1 MINFQYK
8 YSRML
13 KIKTKLISE
22 TVGTLFLLLIV
33 VGSGIMGENLT
44 ENKAVVLLAN
54 SISTAFGLIVLIW
67 SFGPYSGA
75 HFNPAVSILM
85 MLLGKLT
92 KQEMLFYVLCQLIGG
107 ILGVIFANM
116 IFDLDI
122 ISISDNRRLTRGIFI
137 SEIFATFGLL
147 ITILLVGKQKTEM
160 VAVAVGLYIGAA
172 YWFTSSTSFSNPA
185 VTIARALSNTFT
197 GIIPSDVIPFIFA
210 QLIGT
215 VIVYII
221 YKHVYE

>member
-1 MINFQYK
+1 M
-8 YSRML
+8 
-13 KIKTKLISE
+13 KIKLISE
-22 TVGTLFLLLIV
+22 TLGTLFLLLIV

-44 ENKAVVLLAN
+44 ENKGVVLLAN
-54 SISTAFGLIVLIW
+54 SIATAFGLIVLIW
-67 SFGPYSGA
+67 TFGPYSGA
-75 HFNPAVSILM
+75 HFNPAVSFVM

-92 KQEMLFYVLCQLIGG
+92 KQDMFFYVLCQLIGG
-107 ILGVIFANM
+107 VLGVIFANM

-122 ISISDNRRLTRGIFI
+122 ISISENKRLTSGIFI
-137 SEIFATFGLL
+137 SEVIATFGLL

-160 VAVAVGLYIGAA
+160 VAPAAGLYIGSA

-185 VTIARALSNTFT
+185 VTIARTLSNTFT

-215 VIVYII
+215 LTVYFI

>member
-1 MINFQYK
+1 M
-8 YSRML
+8 
-13 KIKTKLISE
+13 KIKLISE
-22 TVGTLFLLLIV
+22 TIGTLFLLLIV

-44 ENKAVVLLAN
+44 ENKGVVLLAN
-54 SISTAFGLIVLIW
+54 SIATAFGLIVLIW
-67 SFGPYSGA
+67 TFGPYSGA
-75 HFNPAVSILM
+75 HFNPVVSIVM
-85 MLLGKLT
+85 MFLGKLT

-107 ILGVIFANM
+107 VLGVIFANM

-122 ISISDNRRLTRGIFI
+122 ISISENKRLTSGIFI
-137 SEIFATFGLL
+137 SEVIATFGLL

-160 VAVAVGLYIGAA
+160 VAPAVGLYIGAA

-185 VTIARALSNTFT
+185 VTIARTLSNTFT

-215 VIVYII
+215 LIVYFI

>member
-1 MINFQYK
+1 M
-8 YSRML
+8 
-13 KIKTKLISE
+13 KTKLISE
-22 TVGTLFLLLIV
+22 TIGTLFLLLIV

-54 SISTAFGLIVLIW
+54 SIATAFGLIVLIW
-67 SFGPYSGA
+67 SFEPHSGA

-92 KQEMLFYVLCQLIGG
+92 KQDMLFYVLCQLIGG
-107 ILGVIFANM
+107 VLGVIFANM

-122 ISISDNRRLTRGIFI
+122 ISISDNKRLTSGIFV
-137 SEIFATFGLL
+137 SEIIATFGLL
-147 ITILLVGKQKTEM
+147 ITILLLSKQKTEM
-160 VAVAVGLYIGAA
+160 VAPAVGLYIGAA

-185 VTIARALSNTFT
+185 VTIARTLSNTFT

-215 VIVYII
+215 FIVYFI
-221 YKHVYE
+221 YKHVYEK

>member
-1 MINFQYK
+1 M
-8 YSRML
+8 
-13 KIKTKLISE
+13 KIKLISE
-22 TVGTLFLLLIV
+22 TIGTLFLLLIV
-33 VGSGIMGENLT
+33 VGSGIMGGNLT

-54 SISTAFGLIVLIW
+54 SIATAFGLIVLIW
-67 SFGPYSGA
+67 TFGPYSGA
-75 HFNPAVSILM
+75 HFNPAVSFVM

-92 KQEMLFYVLCQLIGG
+92 KQDMFFYVLCQLIGG
-107 ILGVIFANM
+107 VLGVIFANM

-122 ISISDNRRLTRGIFI
+122 ISISENKRLTSGIFI
-137 SEIFATFGLL
+137 SEIIATFGLL

-160 VAVAVGLYIGAA
+160 VAPAVGLYIGAA

-185 VTIARALSNTFT
+185 VTIARTLSNTFT

-215 VIVYII
+215 LIVYFL

>member
-1 MINFQYK
+1 M
-8 YSRML
+8 
-13 KIKTKLISE
+13 KTKLISE
-22 TVGTLFLLLIV
+22 TIGTLFLLLIV

-54 SISTAFGLIVLIW
+54 SIATAFGLIVLIW
-67 SFGPYSGA
+67 TFGPYSGA
-75 HFNPAVSILM
+75 HFNPVVSIVM

-92 KQEMLFYVLCQLIGG
+92 KQDMLFYVLCQLVGG
-107 ILGVIFANM
+107 VLGVIFANM

-122 ISISDNRRLTRGIFI
+122 ISISKNKRLTSGIFI
-137 SEIFATFGLL
+137 SEIIATFGLL

-160 VAVAVGLYIGAA
+160 VAPAVGLYIGAA

-185 VTIARALSNTFT
+185 VTIARTLSNTFT

-215 VIVYII
+215 LIVYFI

>member
-1 MINFQYK
+1 M
-8 YSRML
+8 
-13 KIKTKLISE
+13 KIKLISE
-22 TVGTLFLLLIV
+22 TIGTLFLLLIV

-44 ENKAVVLLAN
+44 ENKGLVLLAN
-54 SISTAFGLIVLIW
+54 SIATAFGLIVLIW
-67 SFGPYSGA
+67 TFGPYSGA
-75 HFNPAVSILM
+75 HFNPAVSFVM

-92 KQEMLFYVLCQLIGG
+92 KQDMFFYVLCQLIGG
-107 ILGVIFANM
+107 VLGVIFANM

-122 ISISDNRRLTRGIFI
+122 ISISENKRLTSGIFI
-137 SEIFATFGLL
+137 SEIIATIGLL

-160 VAVAVGLYIGAA
+160 VAPAVGLYIGAA

-185 VTIARALSNTFT
+185 VTIARTLSNTFT

-215 VIVYII
+215 LIVYFL
-221 YKHVYE
+221 YKHVYEL

>member
-1 MINFQYK
+1 M
-8 YSRML
+8 
-13 KIKTKLISE
+13 KIKLISE
-22 TVGTLFLLLIV
+22 TIGTLFLLLIV

-44 ENKAVVLLAN
+44 ENKGVVLLAN
-54 SISTAFGLIVLIW
+54 SIATAFGLIVLIW
-67 SFGPYSGA
+67 TFGPYSGA
-75 HFNPAVSILM
+75 HFNPAVSFVM

-92 KQEMLFYVLCQLIGG
+92 KQDMFFYVLCQLIGG
-107 ILGVIFANM
+107 VVGVIFANM

-122 ISISDNRRLTRGIFI
+122 ISISDNKRLTSGIFI
-137 SEIFATFGLL
+137 SEIIATFGLL

-160 VAVAVGLYIGAA
+160 VAPAVGLYIGAA

-185 VTIARALSNTFT
+185 VTIARTLSNTFT

-215 VIVYII
+215 LIVYFI

>member
-1 MINFQYK
+1 M
-8 YSRML
+8 
-13 KIKTKLISE
+13 KTKLISE
-22 TVGTLFLLLIV
+22 TIGTLFLLLIV

-54 SISTAFGLIVLIW
+54 SIATAFGLIVLIW
-67 SFGPYSGA
+67 TFGSYSGA
-75 HFNPAVSILM
+75 HFNPAVSIIM

-92 KQEMLFYVLCQLIGG
+92 KQDMLFYVLCQLIGG
-107 ILGVIFANM
+107 VLGVIFANM

-122 ISISDNRRLTRGIFI
+122 IFISDNKRLTIGIFI
-137 SEIFATFGLL
+137 SEIIATFGLL

-160 VAVAVGLYIGAA
+160 VAPAVGLYIGAA

-185 VTIARALSNTFT
+185 VTIARTLSNTFT

-215 VIVYII
+215 LIVYFI
-221 YKHVYE
+221 YKHVYD

>member
-1 MINFQYK
+1 M
-8 YSRML
+8 
-13 KIKTKLISE
+13 KIKLISE
-22 TVGTLFLLLIV
+22 TIGTLFLLLIV

-44 ENKAVVLLAN
+44 ENKGVVLLAN
-54 SISTAFGLIVLIW
+54 SIATAFGLIVLIW
-67 SFGPYSGA
+67 TFGPYSGA
-75 HFNPAVSILM
+75 HFNPAVSFVM

-92 KQEMLFYVLCQLIGG
+92 KQDMFFYVLCQLIGG
-107 ILGVIFANM
+107 VLGVIFANM

-122 ISISDNRRLTRGIFI
+122 ISISENKRLTSGIFI
-137 SEIFATFGLL
+137 SEIIATFGLL

-160 VAVAVGLYIGAA
+160 VAPAVGLYIGAA

-185 VTIARALSNTFT
+185 VTIARTLSNTFT

-215 VIVYII
+215 LIVYFI
-221 YKHVYE
+221 YKHVYEL

>member
-1 MINFQYK
+1 M
-8 YSRML
+8 
-13 KIKTKLISE
+13 KTKLISE
-22 TVGTLFLLLIV
+22 TIGTLFLLLIV

-54 SISTAFGLIVLIW
+54 SIATAFGLIVLIW
-67 SFGPYSGA
+67 TFGPYSGA
-75 HFNPAVSILM
+75 HFNPAVSIVM

-92 KQEMLFYVLCQLIGG
+92 KNETLLFILCQVIGG
-107 ILGVIFANM
+107 VLGVISANM

-122 ISISDNRRLTRGIFI
+122 ISISENKRLTSGIFI
-137 SEIFATFGLL
+137 SEIIATFGLL
-147 ITILLVGKQKTEM
+147 ITILLVGKQKAEM
-160 VAVAVGLYIGAA
+160 VAPAVGLYIGAA

-185 VTIARALSNTFT
+185 VTIARTLSNTFT
-197 GIIPSDVIPFIFA
+197 VIIPSDVIPFIFA

-215 VIVYII
+215 LIVYFI

>member
-1 MINFQYK
+1 M
-8 YSRML
+8 
-13 KIKTKLISE
+13 KTKLISE

-44 ENKAVVLLAN
+44 ENKGVVLLAN
-54 SISTAFGLIVLIW
+54 SIATAFGLIVLIW
-67 SFGPYSGA
+67 TFGSYSGA
-75 HFNPAVSILM
+75 HFNPVVSIVM
-85 MLLGKLT
+85 MFLGKLT

-107 ILGVIFANM
+107 VLGVLFANM

-122 ISISDNRRLTRGIFI
+122 ISISDNKRLTSGVFI
-137 SEIFATFGLL
+137 SEVIATFGLL

-160 VAVAVGLYIGAA
+160 VAPAVGLYIGAA

-185 VTIARALSNTFT
+185 VTIARTLSNTFT

-215 VIVYII
+215 LIVYFI
-221 YKHVYE
+221 YKHVYEL

>member
-1 MINFQYK
+1 M
-8 YSRML
+8 
-13 KIKTKLISE
+13 KIKLISE
-22 TVGTLFLLLIV
+22 TLGTLFLLLIV

-44 ENKAVVLLAN
+44 ENKGVVLLAN
-54 SISTAFGLIVLIW
+54 SIATAFGLIVLIW
-67 SFGPYSGA
+67 TFGPYSGA
-75 HFNPAVSILM
+75 HFNPAVSFVM

-92 KQEMLFYVLCQLIGG
+92 KQDMFFYVLCQLIGG
-107 ILGVIFANM
+107 VLGVIFANM

-122 ISISDNRRLTRGIFI
+122 ISISENKRLTSGIFI
-137 SEIFATFGLL
+137 SEIIATIGLL
-147 ITILLVGKQKTEM
+147 ITILLVGKQRAEM
-160 VAVAVGLYIGAA
+160 VAPAVGLYIGSA

-185 VTIARALSNTFT
+185 VTIARTLSNTFT

-215 VIVYII
+215 LIVYFI

>member
-1 MINFQYK
+1 M
-8 YSRML
+8 
-13 KIKTKLISE
+13 KIKLISE
-22 TVGTLFLLLIV
+22 TIGTLFLLLIV

-44 ENKAVVLLAN
+44 ENKGVVLLAN
-54 SISTAFGLIVLIW
+54 SIATAFGLIVLIW
-67 SFGPYSGA
+67 TFGPYSGA
-75 HFNPAVSILM
+75 HFNPAVSFVM

-92 KQEMLFYVLCQLIGG
+92 KQDMFFYVLCQLIGG
-107 ILGVIFANM
+107 VVGVIFANM

-122 ISISDNRRLTRGIFI
+122 ISISDNKRLTTGIFI
-137 SEIFATFGLL
+137 SEIIATFGLL

-160 VAVAVGLYIGAA
+160 VAPAVGLYIGAA

-185 VTIARALSNTFT
+185 VTIARTLSNTFT

-215 VIVYII
+215 LIVYFI
-221 YKHVYE
+221 YKHVYEK

>member
-1 MINFQYK
+1 M
-8 YSRML
+8 
-13 KIKTKLISE
+13 KIKLISE
-22 TVGTLFLLLIV
+22 TIGTLFLLLIV

-44 ENKAVVLLAN
+44 ENKGVVLLAN
-54 SISTAFGLIVLIW
+54 SIATAFGLIVLIW
-67 SFGPYSGA
+67 TFGPYSGA
-75 HFNPAVSILM
+75 HFNPAVSFVM

-92 KQEMLFYVLCQLIGG
+92 KQDMFFYVLCQLIGG
-107 ILGVIFANM
+107 VLGVIFANM

-122 ISISDNRRLTRGIFI
+122 ISISDNKRLTIGIFI
-137 SEIFATFGLL
+137 SEIIATIGLL

-160 VAVAVGLYIGAA
+160 VAPAVGLYIGAA

-185 VTIARALSNTFT
+185 VTIARTLSNTFT

-215 VIVYII
+215 LIVYFI

>member
-1 MINFQYK
+1 M
-8 YSRML
+8 
-13 KIKTKLISE
+13 KIKLISE
-22 TVGTLFLLLIV
+22 TIGTLFLLLIV

-54 SISTAFGLIVLIW
+54 SIATAFGLIVLIW
-67 SFGPYSGA
+67 TFGPYSGA
-75 HFNPAVSILM
+75 HFNPVVSIVM

-92 KQEMLFYVLCQLIGG
+92 KYETILFILFQVVGG
-107 ILGVIFANM
+107 VLGVMIANI

-147 ITILLVGKQKTEM
+147 ITILLVSKQKPEM
-160 VAVAVGLYIGAA
+160 VAAAVGLYIGSA

-185 VTIARALSNTFT
+185 VTIARTLSNTFT
-197 GIIPSDVIPFIFA
+197 GIVPSDVIPFILA
-210 QLIGT
+210 QLTGT
-215 VIVYII
+215 FIVYFI
-221 YKHVYE
+221 YKYVYE

>member
-1 MINFQYK
+1 M
-8 YSRML
+8 
-13 KIKTKLISE
+13 KTKLISE
-22 TVGTLFLLLIV
+22 TIGTLFLLLIV

-54 SISTAFGLIVLIW
+54 SIATAFGLIVLIW
-67 SFGPYSGA
+67 TFGPYSGA

-92 KQEMLFYVLCQLIGG
+92 KQDMLFYVLCQLIGG
-107 ILGVIFANM
+107 VLGVIFANM

-122 ISISDNRRLTRGIFI
+122 ISISDNKRLTSGIFI
-137 SEIFATFGLL
+137 SEIIATFGLL

-160 VAVAVGLYIGAA
+160 VAPAVGLYIGAA

-185 VTIARALSNTFT
+185 VTIARTLSNTFT

-215 VIVYII
+215 LIVYFI

>member
-1 MINFQYK
+1 M
-8 YSRML
+8 
-13 KIKTKLISE
+13 KTKLISE
-22 TVGTLFLLLIV
+22 TIGTFFLLLIV

-44 ENKAVVLLAN
+44 ENKAIVLLAN
-54 SISTAFGLIVLIW
+54 SIATAFGLIVLIW
-67 SFGPYSGA
+67 TFGPYSGA
-75 HFNPAVSILM
+75 HFNPVVSIVM
-85 MLLGKLT
+85 MFLGKLT

-107 ILGVIFANM
+107 VLGVVFANM

-122 ISISDNRRLTRGIFI
+122 ISISENKRLTSGVFI
-137 SEIFATFGLL
+137 SEVIATFGLL

-160 VAVAVGLYIGAA
+160 VAPAVGLYIGAA

-185 VTIARALSNTFT
+185 VTIARTLSNTFT

-215 VIVYII
+215 LIVYFI

>member
-1 MINFQYK
+1 M
-8 YSRML
+8 
-13 KIKTKLISE
+13 KIKLISE
-22 TVGTLFLLLIV
+22 TIGTLFLLLIV

-44 ENKAVVLLAN
+44 ENKGVVLLAN
-54 SISTAFGLIVLIW
+54 SIATAFGLIVLIW
-67 SFGPYSGA
+67 TFGPYSGA
-75 HFNPAVSILM
+75 HFNPAVSFVM

-92 KQEMLFYVLCQLIGG
+92 KQDMFFYVLCQLIGG
-107 ILGVIFANM
+107 VVGVIFANM

-122 ISISDNRRLTRGIFI
+122 ISISENKRLTSGIFI
-137 SEIFATFGLL
+137 SEIIATFGLL

-160 VAVAVGLYIGAA
+160 VAPAVGLYIGAA

-185 VTIARALSNTFT
+185 VTIARTLSNTFT

-215 VIVYII
+215 LIVYFI
-221 YKHVYE
+221 YKHVYELSLIHI

>member
-1 MINFQYK
+1 M
-8 YSRML
+8 
-13 KIKTKLISE
+13 KIKLISE
-22 TVGTLFLLLIV
+22 TIGTLFLLLIV

-44 ENKAVVLLAN
+44 ENKGVVLLAN
-54 SISTAFGLIVLIW
+54 SIATAFGLIVLIW
-67 SFGPYSGA
+67 TFGSYSGA
-75 HFNPAVSILM
+75 HFNPAVSFVM

-92 KQEMLFYVLCQLIGG
+92 KQDMFFYVLCQLIGG
-107 ILGVIFANM
+107 VLGVIFANM

-122 ISISDNRRLTRGIFI
+122 ISISENKRLTSGIFI
-137 SEIFATFGLL
+137 SEIIATIGLL

-160 VAVAVGLYIGAA
+160 VAPAVGLYIGAA

-185 VTIARALSNTFT
+185 VTIARTLSNTFT

-215 VIVYII
+215 LIVYFI
-221 YKHVYE
+221 YKHVYEL

>member
-1 MINFQYK
+1 M
-8 YSRML
+8 
-13 KIKTKLISE
+13 KTKLISE
-22 TVGTLFLLLIV
+22 TIGTLFLLLIV

-54 SISTAFGLIVLIW
+54 SIATAFGLIVLIW
-67 SFGPYSGA
+67 TFGPYSGA
-75 HFNPAVSILM
+75 HFNPVVSIVM

-92 KQEMLFYVLCQLIGG
+92 KQDMLFYVLCQLIGG
-107 ILGVIFANM
+107 VLGVIFANM

-122 ISISDNRRLTRGIFI
+122 ISISDNKRLTSGIFI
-137 SEIFATFGLL
+137 SEIIATFGLL

-160 VAVAVGLYIGAA
+160 VAPAVGLYIGAA

-185 VTIARALSNTFT
+185 VTIARTLSNTFT

-215 VIVYII
+215 VIVYFI

>member
-1 MINFQYK
+1 M
-8 YSRML
+8 
-13 KIKTKLISE
+13 KIKLISE
-22 TVGTLFLLLIV
+22 TIGTLFLLLIV

-44 ENKAVVLLAN
+44 ENKGVVLLAN
-54 SISTAFGLIVLIW
+54 SIATAFGLIVLIW
-67 SFGPYSGA
+67 TFGPYSGA
-75 HFNPAVSILM
+75 HFNPVVSIVM

-92 KQEMLFYVLCQLIGG
+92 KQDMLFYVLCQLIGG
-107 ILGVIFANM
+107 VLGVIFANM

-122 ISISDNRRLTRGIFI
+122 ISISDNKRLTSGIFI
-137 SEIFATFGLL
+137 SEVIATFGLL

-160 VAVAVGLYIGAA
+160 VAPAVGLYIGAA

-185 VTIARALSNTFT
+185 VTIARTLSNTFT
-197 GIIPSDVIPFIFA
+197 GIIPSDVISFIFA

-215 VIVYII
+215 LIVYFI